1 MAFSKTIPSVLQ
13 LEKPLNSIS
22 IERVLNTA
30 RNLLLEANFENEA
43 DEENSMA
50 CVENLE
56 TIIKHLDR

>member
-56 TIIKHLDR
+56 IIIKHLDR

>member
-30 RNLLLEANFENEA
+30 RRLLLEANFENEA

-56 TIIKHLDR
+56 IIIKHLDR

>member
-1 MAFSKTIPSVLQ
+1 MAFSKTIPAVLQ

-30 RNLLLEANFENEA
+30 RRLLLEANFENEA